1 MTPEEF
7 NTLFEETLTTIRSL
21 ISFKRDDYAPNE
33 NRFHNFD
40 RVAATLGH
48 HRISD
53 CGISMDSLQACRGMW
68 LKQFISL
75 MDALDGRDIT
85 WSISRCDEVIH
96 DLIIYLI
103 LTKGMF
109 YREHNWQKKSLN
121 VQHIETN
128 YKDQAV
134 TYCNNQYIVCRGGKE
149 GHLINAGGYSK
160 FEPCLLIH
168 VTKQYHLNPSVVQY
182 KDEAVPSTS
191 GAGDSKP
198 SCALPK
204 SDTGFDEPQGLNPK

>member
-7 NTLFEETLTTIRSL
+7 NILFEETLTTLRSL
-21 ISFKRDDYAPNE
+21 ISYKRDIYAPNN

-40 RVAATLGH
+40 YAAGVLGH

-53 CGISMDSLQACRGMW
+53 CGINMDAIQVCRGMW
-68 LKQFISL
+68 LKQFIVL
-75 MDALDGRDIT
+75 MDAIDGRDIT
-85 WSISRCDEVIH
+85 WTIDRCDEVIH

-103 LTKGMF
+103 LTKGVF
-109 YREHNWQKKSLN
+109 YREHNWHKKDNTKEMSPFI
-121 VQHIETN
+121 QTPTTI
-128 YKDQAV
+128 
-134 TYCNNQYIVCRGGKE
+134 YCNNQYVVRRGEKE

-160 FEPCLLIH
+160 FEPCIGIH
-168 VTKQYHLNPSVVQY
+168 AHLKINPHLESQC

-191 GAGDSKP
+191 DAVKSKP

-204 SDTGFDEPQGLNPK
+204 SDTYSDALRESNQT